1 MAKLTRMTR
10 HMSGIFIQYMKK
22 VINAII
28 NKNSAI
34 KKKIGNDGI
43 INDIKEGSDY
53 FMKIGHYMVNFKAY
67 KNNQDSYESFKK
79 SKFYEKIEKEDS
91 SLSLEIQNQIIIDK

>member
-1 MAKLTRMTR
+1 
-10 HMSGIFIQYMKK
+10 
-22 VINAII
+22 
-28 NKNSAI
+28 
-34 KKKIGNDGI
+34 
-43 INDIKEGSDY
+43 
-53 FMKIGHYMVNFKAY
+53 MKIGHYMVNFKAY